1 MSLNFIEAQIL
12 LMEER
17 LNKIKKDLD
26 ANIIDLNIVQ
36 TVIID
41 YAFGESINRDEDLI
55 KHRVINIIET
65 FNVKE
70 IEI

>member
-41 YAFGESINRDEDLI
+41 YAYGESINWDEDLI
-55 KHRVINIIET
+55 KHREINIIET